1 MSRSAPELE
10 VLLVEDEPADRL
22 LLQQGLREL
31 GLPWKLENASC
42 GVQAI
47 ARMEDSE
54 REPAQLVL
62 LDLNLPGMSG
72 LEILQR
78 IRGNQRWRGV
88 PVVMLTSSRRRSDI
102 RACYAAGA
110 NTYVIKSSKFK
121 EMLGNLRLLHEYWT
135 GLAELDPPLEAC

>member
-1 MSRSAPELE
+1 MSRCAPELE

-31 GLPWKLENASC
+31 ELPWKLEGAQSS
-42 GVQAI
+42 GQAL
-47 ARMEDSE
+47 ARVEDPH
-54 REPAQLVL
+54 RQPAQLVL

-78 IRGNQRWRGV
+78 IRVNPRWRGV

-102 RACYAAGA
+102 RACYEAGA
-110 NTYVIKSSKFK
+110 NTYIIKPSKFK
-121 EMLGNLRLLHEYWT
+121 DMLGNLKLIHEYWT
-135 GLAELDPPLEAC
+135 RLAELDPPLEAC

>member
-31 GLPWKLENASC
+31 DLPWKLEDTQS
-42 GVQAI
+42 GGQAL
-47 ARMEDSE
+47 ARVEDQS
-54 REPAQLVL
+54 RQPAQLVL
-62 LDLNLPGMSG
+62 LDLNLPGLSG

-78 IRGNQRWRGV
+78 IRGNPRWRGV

-102 RACYAAGA
+102 RACYEAGA
-110 NTYVIKSSKFK
+110 NTYIIKSSKFK
-121 EMLGNLRLLHEYWT
+121 EMLGNLTLLHQYWT
-135 GLAELDPPLEAC
+135 RLAELDPPLEL